1 MKRSDL
7 FFAAILVPIDFLLL
21 MTAGLSA
28 YFLRFGAL
36 QEIQPV
42 IYQLPLLIYVRYVLG
57 VSVFTIGIFAS
68 TGLYSFGHYRIQ
80 NEIPKIFTACSTSI
94 MLVIVFIFFIKELF
108 TSRFI
113 VLAAWFLCIAFVASG
128 RLVLRAFRLV
138 LFNSGYGTNAV
149 AVIGS
154 DGRTMNFISEVTSR
168 PWLGYRILMHAPH
181 LTEEIKTEIQ
191 IAARAKKLDDILLID
206 ETLLPSQL
214 RDIVQFAD
222 INHVSL
228 RYSADSIGEKNIE
241 IETVLGLPLV
251 HLKRTRLD
259 GWGRIIK
266 RIFDIIG
273 GLFLTLLFLPIGI
286 IVALAISFES
296 RGPIIYRNV
305 RVGQDGKIFET
316 YKFRSM
322 YKEYCTGPQYDTDG
336 KAEQYQEEL
345 VKSQSER
352 KGPVFKVLRDPR
364 RTRIGRFLERASLDE
379 LPQFLNVLRGNMS
392 LVGPRPHMPSEVL
405 GYEKHHHQLFR
416 VKPGITGLAQIRG
429 RSDLHFEDEVR
440 LDIYYI
446 EHWSLLLDF
455 IILLKTPYAVV
466 ARKSLV

>member
-21 MTAGLSA
+21 VAAGFAA

-36 QEIQPV
+36 QDIQPV
-42 IYQLPLLIYVRYVLG
+42 IYQIPFFTYMRYVFG
-57 VSVFTIGIFAS
+57 VSIFAIGIFAS
-68 TGLYSFGHYRIQ
+68 TGLYHFGHYRIQ

-113 VLAAWFLCIAFVASG
+113 VLAAWFLCIAFVATG
-128 RLVLRAFRLV
+128 RLILRAFRLL
-138 LFNSGYGTNAV
+138 LFNAGYGINAV

-154 DGRTMNFISEVTSR
+154 DTRTTDFMLEVSSR
-168 PWLGYRILMHAPH
+168 PWLGYRILIHAHH
-181 LTEEIKTEIQ
+181 LTDEIKIKIQ
-191 IAARAKKLDDILLID
+191 HAARDKKLDDILLID
-206 ETLLPSQL
+206 ESLSASQL

-266 RIFDIIG
+266 RMYDILG
-273 GLFLTLLFLPIGI
+273 GIFLTMLFLPIGI
-286 IVALAISFES
+286 LVALAIIIES
-296 RGPIIYRNV
+296 RGPIIYKNI
-305 RVGQDGKIFET
+305 RVGQDGKHFET

-322 YKEYCTGPQYDTDG
+322 YKEYCTGPQYDEDG
-336 KAEQYQEEL
+336 KAEQYQKTL
-345 VKSQSER
+345 VQSQSQR

-364 RTRIGRFLERASLDE
+364 RTCVGRFLERTSLDE

-392 LVGPRPHMPSEVL
+392 LVGPRPHMPSEVA
-405 GYEKHHHQLFR
+405 GYENHHHQLFR
-416 VKPGITGLAQIRG
+416 VKPGITGVAQIRG
-429 RSDLHFEDEVR
+429 RSDLNFEDEAR

-455 IILLKTPYAVV
+455 IILIKTPYAVL
-466 ARKSLV
+466 ARALKV